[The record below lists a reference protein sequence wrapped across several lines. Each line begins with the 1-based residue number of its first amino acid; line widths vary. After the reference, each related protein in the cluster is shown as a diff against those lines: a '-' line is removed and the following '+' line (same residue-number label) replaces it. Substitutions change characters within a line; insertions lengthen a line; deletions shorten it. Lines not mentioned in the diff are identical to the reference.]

1 MQKVKIIML
10 FKESLLQ
17 LTESSHSLSSL
28 NTLNISE
35 QNQFIEQL
43 LEHMGSIDSQLRD
56 DLIYTTW
63 NYWITQ
69 DILSKEQLNY
79 ILSKSFDDQH
89 LYYKLGEQA
98 TDSVFTRS
106 FSLLL
111 IAVLIEAHHRNSFI
125 AEEHL
130 DIMHQQLIHYMLHE
144 KDSRG
149 YVEEKGWAHAIAHG
163 ADVIESF
170 AKSSLIAS
178 QYVEW
183 LKTIRNII
191 CLSTNVYVHFE
202 DERLARACMTI
213 LNANSLTD
221 HSIENWI
228 CSFTDWN
235 RSDLWHQEYIR
246 IFNVKNFLSCLY
258 FKLID
263 INPHHR
269 WASFIRKHLKK
280 MMELI

>member
-1 MQKVKIIML
+1 ML
-10 FKESLLQ
+10 FKEKLIK
-17 LTESSHSLSSL
+17 LTESSDSLSSL
-28 NTLNISE
+28 NILNVNE
-35 QNQFIEQL
+35 QNQLIDPL

-79 ILSKSFDDQH
+79 ILNKSFDDQH

-111 IAVLIEAHHRNSFI
+111 IALLIEAHHRNSFI
-125 AEEHL
+125 TDEHIH
-130 DIMHQQLIHYMLHE
+130 IMHQQLIHYMIQE
-144 KDSRG
+144 KDTRG
-149 YVEEKGWAHAIAHG
+149 YVEGKGWAHAIAHG

-170 AKSSLIAS
+170 AKFSLNAS

-183 LKTIRNII
+183 LKTIHNII
-191 CLSTNVYVHFE
+191 CLSTNVYVHLE

-213 LNANSLTD
+213 LNTNLLND
-221 HSIENWI
+221 HIIEEWI
-228 CSFTDWN
+228 SSFTEWN
-235 RSDLWHQEYIR
+235 RSDLWHEEYIR
-246 IFNVKNFLSCLY
+246 ISNVKNFLSCLY

-269 WASFIRKHLKK
+269 WASFIRKHLKQ